1 MLGHRSQASPGPRY
15 LLQPHSSSR
24 VALPPGTVQQFHLS
38 QSLCDHSSKNQP
50 KEDTAYQHVV
60 VVIFQDIKLLWGV
73 HSGLV
78 DVQAVRN
85 NLERQHCEQV
95 AQLPTETH
103 LHLKIKNK
111 KTSPHLQ
118 FWLQEEIIKQWAATW
133 SEVTDLLATGYH
145 ITLLYPQI
153 PQLYMEVFPLYSP
166 NT

>member
-1 MLGHRSQASPGPRY
+1 MVTQDGISNWAQGRCWVTGHKPAQVPGTF
-15 LLQPHSSSR
+15 LQPHSSPH

-95 AQLPTETH
+95 AQLPAETH
-103 LHLKIKNK
+103 LFKN
-111 KTSPHLQ
+111 
-118 FWLQEEIIKQWAATW
+118 
-133 SEVTDLLATGYH
+133 
-145 ITLLYPQI
+145 
-153 PQLYMEVFPLYSP
+153 
-166 NT
+166 